1 MGTQT
6 TSLGGQKLKPNGG
19 LWANGEHLKYCI
31 VHMQKQRELEFLIQ
45 SVLKWLTFCTKCHSA
60 LYFCVKQ
67 KTKNMYAQQ
76 HLYSPSVWMLCFT
89 AQKASTI
96 LIGQLLK
103 DWEDTI
109 HFVLQYGTFN

>member
-1 MGTQT
+1 M
-6 TSLGGQKLKPNGG
+6 
-19 LWANGEHLKYCI
+19 ANTYSTVL
-31 VHMQKQRELEFLIQ
+31 LICKNKGNLNFWSKVSINDWLSVQ
-45 SVLKWLTFCTKCHSA
+45 NVTLPSTSVLNR
-60 LYFCVKQ
+60 KQ
-67 KTKNMYAQQ
+67 KNMYAQQ

>member
-45 SVLKWLTFCTKCHSA
+45 SVLK
-60 LYFCVKQ
+60 
-67 KTKNMYAQQ
+67 
-76 HLYSPSVWMLCFT
+76 
-89 AQKASTI
+89 
-96 LIGQLLK
+96 
-103 DWEDTI
+103 
-109 HFVLQYGTFN
+109 